1 MLSTSFKGM
10 EIPTYT
16 DEEIKQ
22 KLSKDDMMDY
32 VIGLDSML
40 YTNTYSLDLS
50 QSTSASFSD
59 SKYDISF
66 SDNDFSLMNKK
77 DLVA

>member
-40 YTNTYSLDLS
+40 YNPKQRLN
-50 QSTSASFSD
+50 QK
-59 SKYDISF
+59 SKKF
-66 SDNDFSLMNKK
+66 RHNFRRF
-77 DLVA
+77 